1 MTFFLLCNKHNT
13 TLYARDVSKATAF
26 LNRLVHLMKK
36 TVAPEAL
43 WLCSAALCFLDGEK
57 NPFFLLVM
65 CCKLRHCQEIP
76 WCNINKIFFES

>member
-1 MTFFLLCNKHNT
+1 MTFFLLYNKHNT

-57 NPFFLLVM
+57 ILFFTSDVLQVASLSRNSMVQY
-65 CCKLRHCQEIP
+65 K
-76 WCNINKIFFES
+76 